1 MTELKKITGTMLHY
15 PGLFV
20 YINVSSTNYN

>member
-1 MTELKKITGTMLHY
+1 MCQTDQSKKNTRTMLHY

-20 YINVSSTNYN
+20 YISEKFK